1 MSSLDIG
8 ICMNCSVF
16 SMNDEQYLM
25 NSNRCS
31 MGTPEL
37 WNEVRLTI
45 PTLIRRSSAKEDHSH
60 SSAAADHS
68 AQTPPVCN
76 TSIFFPTKL
85 TLLKEISLFKA

>member
-1 MSSLDIG
+1 
-8 ICMNCSVF
+8 MNCSVF

-45 PTLIRRSSAKEDHSH
+45 PALIRRSSAKEDHSH
-60 SSAAADHS
+60 SVSHS
-68 AQTPPVCN
+68 P
-76 TSIFFPTKL
+76 L
-85 TLLKEISLFKA
+85 SLCFSLSLS

>member
-1 MSSLDIG
+1 
-8 ICMNCSVF
+8 MNCSVF
-16 SMNDEQYLM
+16 SMNDEQYSM

-45 PTLIRRSSAKEDHSH
+45 PALIRRSSAKENHSH

-68 AQTPPVCN
+68 AQIPPVCTTN
-76 TSIFFPTKL
+76 TLFPTKL
-85 TLLKEISLFKA
+85 TLPTEISLFKA